1 MSLHSEAGKSE
12 VGSHP
17 SKLHLQLSL
26 QLLTE
31 IPALHVL
38 LNENTCQYLAE
49 GNSEDVSLQYKWFPW
64 WEQLKKLDTTGA
76 SS

>member
-1 MSLHSEAGKSE
+1 MSSHSEAGKSG

-38 LNENTCQYLAE
+38 LDQSACQYLAE